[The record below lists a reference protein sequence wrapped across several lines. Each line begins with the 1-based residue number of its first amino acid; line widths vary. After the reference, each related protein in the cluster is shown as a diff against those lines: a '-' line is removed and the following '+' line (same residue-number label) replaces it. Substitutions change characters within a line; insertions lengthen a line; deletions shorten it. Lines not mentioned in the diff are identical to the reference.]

1 MALFSKSKSNSP
13 MPKIN
18 QPSIDDFFNCD
29 ISQVP
34 GAENEEPVAEE
45 VLETVGVT
53 PEISQAALER
63 ATAEFDK
70 KLEEEKAQR
79 ERYENRIKAKLE
91 AQKQEQK
98 TRIGTYETDVVI
110 EEIVETSEIEKK
122 LVSLEKS
129 YQTIEQERQKYKE
142 NLVGIDEA
150 DIEKAKDKFDSYCQ
164 KRDEREAVPYN
175 IADANDSEYE
185 KGKAQMESTEPT
197 AVDSADFVG
206 LAADNVEEYY
216 QNVESELDRDTENS
230 IQTINI

>member
-1 MALFSKSKSNSP
+1 MALFSKSKSNSS

-45 VLETVGVT
+45 VLGTVGVT

-129 YQTIEQERQKYKE
+129 YQTIEQERQQYKE

-164 KRDEREAVPYN
+164 KRDEREAVPYT

>member
-1 MALFSKSKSNSP
+1 MALFSKNKSDSP

-34 GAENEEPVAEE
+34 GAENEEPVAET
-45 VLETVGVT
+45 VQETVGVT

-129 YQTIEQERQKYKE
+129 YQTIEQERQQYKE

-164 KRDEREAVPYN
+164 KRDEREAVPYT

-185 KGKAQMESTEPT
+185 KGKAQMENTDLT
-197 AVDSADFVG
+197 AENSADFVG

-216 QNVESELDRDTENS
+216 QSVESELDRDTEDS

>member
-18 QPSIDDFFNCD
+18 QPTIDDFFNCD

-91 AQKQEQK
+91 AQKQEKK

-129 YQTIEQERQKYKE
+129 YQTIEQERQQYKE

-164 KRDEREAVPYN
+164 KRDEREAVPYT

-185 KGKAQMESTEPT
+185 KGKAQMESTDPT
-197 AVDSADFVG
+197 AENSADFVG

-216 QNVESELDRDTENS
+216 QSVESVLDRDTEDS

>member
-1 MALFSKSKSNSP
+1 MALFSKSKSNSS

-129 YQTIEQERQKYKE
+129 YQTIEQERQQYKE

-164 KRDEREAVPYN
+164 KRDEREAVPYT

>member
-1 MALFSKSKSNSP
+1 MALFSKNKNSSP

-34 GAENEEPVAEE
+34 GAKEPEVIAEPVKE
-45 VLETVGVT
+45 VVGVT

-79 ERYENRIKAKLE
+79 QRYESRIKAKLE

-98 TRIGTYETDVVI
+98 TRISTYETDVVI

-129 YQTIEQERQKYKE
+129 YQAIELERMQYKE
-142 NLVGIDEA
+142 NLVGIDEG
-150 DIEKAKDKFDSYCQ
+150 DLEKAKDKFESFCQ
-164 KRDEREAVPYN
+164 KREEREESPYI
-175 IADANDSEYE
+175 IADANDTNFE
-185 KGKAQMESTEPT
+185 KGKAEMESASPLSE
-197 AVDSADFVG
+197 AEADFMG
-206 LAADNVEEYY
+206 IKADDVEEYY
-216 QNVESELDRDTENS
+216 QKVESDLDRDTEDS
-230 IQTINI
+230 IQAINI

>member
-1 MALFSKSKSNSP
+1 MALFTKGKNNSP

-18 QPSIDDFFNCD
+18 QPSIDDFFNFD

-34 GAENEEPVAEE
+34 GAEKEEPIVA
-45 VLETVGVT
+45 VSETVGVT
-53 PEISQAALER
+53 PEISQSALER

-98 TRIGTYETDVVI
+98 TRISTYETDVVI
-110 EEIVETSEIEKK
+110 EEMVETSEIEKK
-122 LVSLEKS
+122 LVSLEKT
-129 YQTIEQERQKYKE
+129 YQSIEQERQQYKE

-150 DIEKAKDKFDSYCQ
+150 DIEKAKDKFENYCQ
-164 KRDEREAVPYN
+164 KRDEREAVPYS

-185 KGKAQMESTEPT
+185 KGKAQMENADPT
-197 AVDSADFVG
+197 AEGSADFVG
-206 LAADNVEEYY
+206 LKADNVDEYY
-216 QNVESELDRDTENS
+216 HNVESELDRDTEDS